1 MATYCVILRAPAVGR
16 AVRFYLK
23 ANSADGAFATAVKE
37 NPELHALGIELA
49 DNTLFAQN
57 HPHAA

>member
-1 MATYCVILRAPAVGR
+1 MATYCVILRSPQVSR
-16 AVRFYLK
+16 TVRFYLQ
-23 ANSADGAFATAVKE
+23 ANTADGAFVTAMKE
-37 NPELHALGIELA
+37 NPEMRALGIELA